1 MPTLNTTSESIPAQK
16 ETQTEAEAELFP
28 APKLIRLQAF
38 GRDTPIELLYAAE
51 MAPIAV
57 GETIPNVTLN
67 YLDDDNQ
74 AQKFNTHE
82 ELKGKKA
89 VLIAVPGAFTPTCR

>member
-1 MPTLNTTSESIPAQK
+1 
-16 ETQTEAEAELFP
+16 
-28 APKLIRLQAF
+28 
-38 GRDTPIELLYAAE
+38 